1 MTWKCLIS
9 RFIED
14 ITSNDEISF
23 LFLNLDIGPRI
34 SIPGGFAYNWQS
46 KWVGI
51 IAIKTEGTQIH
62 FLSDVL
68 ADVASLDLKV
78 PINLFTTFAHFLFQ
92 NRLATE
98 KEALISDI
106 RGADIKFESEQQRH
120 AELARMRREER
131 QALQESGF
139 QSSALVL
146 GMVQARQIHL
156 DTM

>member
-1 MTWKCLIS
+1 MLCNS
-9 RFIED
+9 
-14 ITSNDEISF
+14 
-23 LFLNLDIGPRI
+23 
-34 SIPGGFAYNWQS
+34 
-46 KWVGI
+46 
-51 IAIKTEGTQIH
+51 
-62 FLSDVL
+62 
-68 ADVASLDLKV
+68 
-78 PINLFTTFAHFLFQ
+78 INLLTTFAHFFFQ
-92 NRLATE
+92 NRLTTE

-106 RGADIKFESEQQRH
+106 RGADVKFESEQHRY

>member
-1 MTWKCLIS
+1 M
-9 RFIED
+9 ED
-14 ITSNDEISF
+14 VNKQRRNFF

-34 SIPGGFAYNWQS
+34 SIPGGFAYIWQS
-46 KWVGI
+46 KWVGK

-68 ADVASLDLKV
+68 ADVASLDPKV

-98 KEALISDI
+98 REALISDI
-106 RGADIKFESEQQRH
+106 RGADVKFESEQQRH

>member
-1 MTWKCLIS
+1 M
-9 RFIED
+9 
-14 ITSNDEISF
+14 
-23 LFLNLDIGPRI
+23 DIGPTI
-34 SIPGGFAYNWQS
+34 SIPGGFAYIWQS

-62 FLSDVL
+62 FLSDVP

-106 RGADIKFESEQQRH
+106 RGADVKFESEQQRY